1 MMKPREHRPVNR
13 VFAVM
18 MIGPLLAASWCA
30 SVRGQATEEAAA
42 DGAARVG
49 LLVYGTEQKTGR
61 CFSEDF
67 LELLALETTV
77 RVSRSFEPVALDS
90 TELAGFPFVVMSGE
104 GSFQLTSAEQAAL
117 RAYLQRG
124 GFVLASAGCS
134 NHAWAVSF
142 ERAMSQAMPEAPL
155 RELTLQHPVFSTA
168 FDVTELASRR
178 RQPVR
183 MLGVQVGE
191 RLAVLYSPQ
200 GLNDTRNIGA
210 AAAGECCCCGG
221 DEIVGARAINANALV
236 YTLLNEPGDGG
247 GTVAP
252 PSDQPAEPSPSSTQ
266 R

>member
-1 MMKPREHRPVNR
+1 MRTMLREQRFRMSVL
-13 VFAVM
+13 VAAVLR
-18 MIGPLLAASWCA
+18 GLLAALSCGVAHGQDVDEA
-30 SVRGQATEEAAA
+30 SIA
-42 DGAARVG
+42 GAARVG

-67 LELLALETTV
+67 LELLSLETTV
-77 RVSRSFEPVALDS
+77 RVSRTFAPVALDS
-90 TELAGFPFVVMSGE
+90 PELAGFPFVVMSGE

-117 RAYLQRG
+117 RAYLRSG

-142 ERAMSQAMPEAPL
+142 ERAMAQAMPEAPL
-155 RELTLQHPVFSTA
+155 HELTLEHPVFSTA

-183 MLGVQVGE
+183 MLGVQVGD

-236 YTLLNEPGDGG
+236 YTLLNEPGGQVDERR
-247 GTVAP
+247 P
-252 PSDQPAEPSPSSTQ
+252 SSDQ